1 MLSLLHI
8 FGSETSSVEFELSY
22 DDDCYDNNKINV
34 QLSAPTSNE
43 RNLWLKKLNE
53 AKNTLVVSENKQ
65 LLESSTSCY
74 KICCNNFLL
83 QLYLCVK
90 TNLYCFRKKRHCLLW
105 PSLSYCYGWQ
115 KTSNSETW

>member
-22 DDDCYDNNKINV
+22 DDDCYDNIYINV

-53 AKNTLVVSENKQ
+53 AKNTLVISENKQ
-65 LLESSTSCY
+65 LLESSTNYYIIYS
-74 KICCNNFLL
+74 NNFLL
-83 QLYLCVK
+83 QLY
-90 TNLYCFRKKRHCLLW
+90 
-105 PSLSYCYGWQ
+105 
-115 KTSNSETW
+115 